1 MSLLTFGLICYVG
14 TIIYM
19 AGGAGNHVRSGS
31 RSGKHSKSKSQ
42 NIIPFMLFGGILIAL
57 YIVMNPNET
66 LSLLRKIGLHNS
78 SPDEESCNQCS
89 ECSKV

>member
-31 RSGKHSKSKSQ
+31 RSGKNAKSKSE

-57 YIVMNPNET
+57 YIGVPPIVERVSRLT
-66 LSLLRKIGLHNS
+66 PSR
-78 SPDEESCNQCS
+78 DEESRDQCS